1 VTKETSVVVSLVL
14 EGSGQCS
21 ANSGVGYLDHMLTA
35 LAKHASVD
43 LSLQCSGD
51 LHIDDH
57 HSTED
62 CALTLGAAFAQAL
75 GDKRGIARFG
85 SAFAPLDESLSR
97 AVLDISGRPHS
108 EIRLQ
113 FRRERIGDVSTE
125 MLTHFMQSL
134 AVAAG
139 WTLHVD
145 LIRGEN
151 DHHKAESAFKAL
163 AQAIRQAIRL
173 TGGSDVPSTKGVL

>member
-1 VTKETSVVVSLVL
+1 MVVALSLD
-14 EGSGQCS
+14 GSGQCS
-21 ANSGVGYLDHMLTA
+21 VQSGVGYLDHMLSA
-35 LAKHASVD
+35 LAKHGGLD

-97 AVLDISGRPHS
+97 CVLDISGRPHS
-108 EIRLQ
+108 VVQLN
-113 FRRERIGDVSTE
+113 FRREKIGDVSTE
-125 MLTHFMQSL
+125 MLVHFMHSL

-163 AQAIRQAIRL
+163 AQAIRQAVRL